1 MESVPLKYKPAP
13 AIPEIIDENKDP
25 YYSGLETA
33 DAACKEGERI
43 DVSEL
48 EKVIGSALSKQL
60 LRAAEEAE
68 GRR

>member
-1 MESVPLKYKPAP
+1 MMLSKCSKRGNAPL
-13 AIPEIIDENKDP
+13 DEQMSFEHCED
-25 YYSGLETA
+25 GLEAA
-33 DAACKEGERI
+33 DAAWKDDGRI